1 MAIVIS
7 QISPQKPKFCLFQF
21 HHLLTPNL
29 QLLTTEIY
37 SLSTLA
43 MTDFLPVV
51 TKFNYLGRNLNI
63 DCRDNEDV
71 VLRIKKAGNAFGA
84 LRKCLFSNPN
94 ISVDA
99 KRVVY
104 EGLFSPPYYRVLNH
118 GVLSTLR
125 IFYVAYFSQSLC
137 KIYV

>member
-1 MAIVIS
+1 MVIVIS

-43 MTDFLPVV
+43 MTGFLPVV

-99 KRVVY
+99 KRAVC
-104 EGLFSPPYYRVLNH
+104 EGLFSPSYYRMLNH
-118 GVLSTLR
+118 GVLPKS
-125 IFYVAYFSQSLC
+125 YFLC
-137 KIYV
+137 CVFFTIVV